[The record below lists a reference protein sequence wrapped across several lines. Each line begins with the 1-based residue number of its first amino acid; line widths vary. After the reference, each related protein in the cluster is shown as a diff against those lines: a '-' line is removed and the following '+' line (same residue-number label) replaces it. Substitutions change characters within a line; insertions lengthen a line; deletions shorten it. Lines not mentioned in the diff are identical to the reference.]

1 MASEGFTSHR
11 KDEETMRLEILTNI
25 GRMMVNR
32 GRMEITK
39 YCEDQYVGEDFADIN
54 NRITSMIDNSKF
66 IKMFAD
72 RSDKNVYFIDVDL
85 PFEDE
90 RDGTDNFDG
99 SKLVVSMI
107 PHKITD
113 IKNSDMI
120 NDVFKTY
127 PHHHK
132 IFVVDIIVDR
142 AANALSR
149 ENNVEVFLK
158 DHLTADLMTHRM
170 APHRCELDKGG
181 ANLYTI
187 KPNISRIL
195 ENDPLAKY
203 FNAKVG
209 DTLDIIRN
217 TVTNG
222 FERGRRKVI
231 EPRPVFGK

>member
-1 MASEGFTSHR
+1 MSSEGFISNR

-25 GRMMVNR
+25 CRMMVSR
-32 GRMEITK
+32 GRIDIAK
-39 YCEDQYVGEDFADIN
+39 YCYDKYTDEDFSDIN
-54 NRITSMIDNSKF
+54 NRITSMIDDSKF
-66 IKMFAD
+66 IKMFKD
-72 RSDKNVYFIDVDL
+72 RSDKNVYFININL

-90 RDGTDNFDG
+90 RDNNDNFDG
-99 SKLVVSMI
+99 SKIVVSMI

-120 NDVFKTY
+120 NDVFKSY
-127 PHHHK
+127 PQHHK
-132 IFVVDIIVDR
+132 MFVIDTIVDR

-158 DHLTADLMTHRM
+158 DHVTADLMSHRM
-170 APHRCELDKGG
+170 APHRCELDKGSV
-181 ANLYTI
+181 NLYNV
-187 KPNISRIL
+187 KPNISRIV

-203 FNAKVG
+203 YNAKVG

-222 FERGRRKVI
+222 FERGRRKVV